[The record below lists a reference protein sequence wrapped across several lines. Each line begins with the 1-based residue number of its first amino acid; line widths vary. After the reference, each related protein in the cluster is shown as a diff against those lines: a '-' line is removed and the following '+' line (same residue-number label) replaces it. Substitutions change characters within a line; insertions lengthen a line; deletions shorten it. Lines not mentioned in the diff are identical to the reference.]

1 MPKNSTCDHRNR
13 FSSEGNERG
22 VVFVIFSYSP
32 PLRDVEAMSAFPN
45 QKEDLGEDQSFRF
58 LAMNLSKTLSG
69 AAPM

>member
-1 MPKNSTCDHRNR
+1 
-13 FSSEGNERG
+13 
-22 VVFVIFSYSP
+22 VIFSYSP